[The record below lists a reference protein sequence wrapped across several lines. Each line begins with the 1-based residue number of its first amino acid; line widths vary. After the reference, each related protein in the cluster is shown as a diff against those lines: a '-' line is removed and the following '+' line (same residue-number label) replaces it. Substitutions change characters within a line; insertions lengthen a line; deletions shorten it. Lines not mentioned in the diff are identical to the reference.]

1 MNDIDDDPL
10 PPWSEEEVQEKLEE
24 IAGLI
29 ADLFPCSAGWSYSLD
44 LWDEEGNVVGIDH
57 SEHTEDDSELN

>member
-1 MNDIDDDPL
+1 MSTEDP
-10 PPWSEEEVQEKLEE
+10 PFSEEEVQEKLEE

-29 ADLFPCSAGWSYSLD
+29 GELFPCKAGWSYSLD

-57 SEHTEDDSELN
+57 SEHGFEDEGELN